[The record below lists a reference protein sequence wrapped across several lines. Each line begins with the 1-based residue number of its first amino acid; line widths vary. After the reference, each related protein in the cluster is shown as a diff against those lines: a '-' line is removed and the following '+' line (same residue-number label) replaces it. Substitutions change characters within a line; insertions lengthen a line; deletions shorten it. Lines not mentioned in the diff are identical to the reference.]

1 MEAEHTSTEEPTMT
15 RRGTE
20 LPLEETAGPKWGW
33 PRFHEEDRLYAPGF
47 PLNTNSTSLV
57 SLAPTVTFCVAVPN
71 LSCQAS
77 RV

>member
-1 MEAEHTSTEEPTMT
+1 MEAEHTSTEGPTMT

-20 LPLEETAGPKWGW
+20 LPLERNCGAKVGLAPL
-33 PRFHEEDRLYAPGF
+33 HEEDRLYAPGF